1 MKIFAPAK
9 TFYFPIDQFVYTP
22 RIVHKRPE
30 LKGHKFAAET
40 AVRCSK
46 VILER
51 QGVRT
56 SKITLSKGRSNHFV
70 KIIKNNTHGSSKHQ
84 ISH

>member
-46 VILER
+46 VI
-51 QGVRT
+51 
-56 SKITLSKGRSNHFV
+56 
-70 KIIKNNTHGSSKHQ
+70 
-84 ISH
+84 

>member
-1 MKIFAPAK
+1 MSIPKKNLKDLLSVYLSFWVLLVGTKNNMKIFAPAK

-46 VILER
+46 VI
-51 QGVRT
+51 
-56 SKITLSKGRSNHFV
+56 
-70 KIIKNNTHGSSKHQ
+70 
-84 ISH
+84 